1 MEALFS
7 QLAFL
12 ADQALDDKNF
22 DPSKIEQLL
31 CLFEQETY
39 ASWAAA
45 EAEHLKAVDDA
56 EDAMKDAENQ
66 LESLMEAAMADFS
79 RFNDAADVSA
89 AEELSSLER
98 AADATRKVGKSLGA
112 ATAIASKR
120 YMDAAMAS
128 AMAAMRAAFAS
139 SKVHP

>member
-45 EAEHLKAVDDA
+45 EAEHLKAADDA
-56 EDAMKDAENQ
+56 EEAMKDAENQ
-66 LESLMEAAMADFS
+66 LEGTWTLPWP
-79 RFNDAADVSA
+79 R
-89 AEELSSLER
+89 
-98 AADATRKVGKSLGA
+98 
-112 ATAIASKR
+112 
-120 YMDAAMAS
+120 
-128 AMAAMRAAFAS
+128 
-139 SKVHP
+139 PWPP